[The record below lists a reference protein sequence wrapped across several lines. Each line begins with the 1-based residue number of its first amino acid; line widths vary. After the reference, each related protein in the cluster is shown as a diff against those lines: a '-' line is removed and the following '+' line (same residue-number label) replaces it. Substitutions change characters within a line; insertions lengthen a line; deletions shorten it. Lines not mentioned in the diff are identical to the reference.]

1 MRRGVVTVI
10 VLTALAAAVMPAL
23 AADET
28 TITASDFRFTPAQP
42 PPISVGDT
50 VRFANSGGTHNFAF
64 ADGASYPSAPSE
76 PGPAWNNLARTFTQA
91 GAYAF
96 VCDEHPNMTGTV
108 TVSAAT
114 PTPTPTPTATATPG
128 PGPPTQGGAQLEVR
142 TLRMTASTFCTR
154 RGPKCRRPGVKMRID
169 LSQPARVTGTLS
181 RRPPRGNVRAKRFGR
196 VSFGTVAAGMR
207 ILKFTKNATG
217 KRLTAGRYR
226 LKLTIG
232 TRAPQTLSFKVR

>member
-28 TITASDFRFTPAQP
+28 TITASDFQFTPSQVTIRA
-42 PPISVGDT
+42 GDT

-64 ADGASYPSAPSE
+64 ADGASYPASPSD
-76 PGPAWNNLARTFTQA
+76 PGPAWNNLSRTFTQA

-96 VCDEHPNMTGTV
+96 VCDEHPNITGTV
-108 TVSAAT
+108 SVSAAT
-114 PTPTPTPTATATPG
+114 ATPTPTPTATPG
-128 PGPPTQGGAQLEVR
+128 ASPPTQGGAQLEVR

-154 RGPKCRRPGVKMRID
+154 RGPKCRRPGVKLRID
-169 LSQPARVTGTLS
+169 LSQPAAVTGTLS
-181 RRPPRGNVRAKRFGR
+181 RRPPRGNVRAKSFGR
-196 VSFGTVAAGMR
+196 VSFGTVAAGIR
-207 ILKFTKNATG
+207 TLKFTKNAAG

-226 LKLTIG
+226 LELTIG

>member
-28 TITASDFRFTPAQP
+28 TITASDFQFTPAQVT
-42 PPISVGDT
+42 IRAGDT

-64 ADGASYPSAPSE
+64 ADGASYPASPSD
-76 PGPAWNNLARTFTQA
+76 PGPAWDNLSRTFTQA

-114 PTPTPTPTATATPG
+114 ATPTPTPTATPG
-128 PGPPTQGGAQLEVR
+128 PSPPTQGGAQLEVR
-142 TLRMTASTFCTR
+142 SLRMTASTFCTR
-154 RGPKCRRPGVKMRID
+154 RGPKCRRPGVKLRID
-169 LSQPARVTGTLS
+169 LSQPAVVTGTLA

-196 VSFGTVAAGMR
+196 VSFGTVAAGIR
-207 ILKFTKNATG
+207 TLKFTKNAAG
-217 KRLTAGRYR
+217 KRLIAGRYR
-226 LKLTIG
+226 LELTIG

>member
-28 TITASDFRFTPAQP
+28 TITASDFQFTPAQVT
-42 PPISVGDT
+42 IRAGDM
-50 VRFANSGGTHNFAF
+50 VRFANSGGSHNFAF
-64 ADGASYPSAPSE
+64 ADGASYPASPSD
-76 PGPAWNNLARTFTQA
+76 PGPAWNNLSRTFTQA

-114 PTPTPTPTATATPG
+114 ATPTPTPTATPG
-128 PGPPTQGGAQLEVR
+128 PSPPTQGGAQLEVR

-154 RGPKCRRPGVKMRID
+154 RGPKCRRPGVKLRID
-169 LSQPARVTGTLS
+169 LSQPAVVTGTLA

-207 ILKFTKNATG
+207 TLTFTKSAAG
-217 KRLTAGRYR
+217 KRLSAGRYR
-226 LKLTIG
+226 LELTIG

>member
-1 MRRGVVTVI
+1 MRKGVVTVI
-10 VLTALAAAVMPAL
+10 VLMALAAAVMPAL

-28 TITASDFRFTPAQP
+28 TITASDFQFAPAQVT
-42 PPISVGDT
+42 IRAGDT

-64 ADGASYPSAPSE
+64 ADGASYPPSPSD
-76 PGPAWNNLARTFTQA
+76 PGPAWTNLSRTFTQA

-114 PTPTPTPTATATPG
+114 ATPTPTTTATPG

-154 RGPKCRRPGVKMRID
+154 RGPKCRRPGVKLRID
-169 LSQPARVTGTLS
+169 LSQPAVVTGTLA

-207 ILKFTKNATG
+207 TLKFTKNAAG

-226 LKLTIG
+226 FELTIG

>member
-28 TITASDFRFTPAQP
+28 TITASDFRFTPAQVT
-42 PPISVGDT
+42 IRAGDT

-64 ADGASYPSAPSE
+64 ADGASYPPSPSD
-76 PGPAWNNLARTFTQA
+76 PGPAWNNLSRTFTQA

-114 PTPTPTPTATATPG
+114 ATPTATATATPG
-128 PGPPTQGGAQLEVR
+128 PGPPTQCGAQLEVR

-154 RGPKCRRPGVKMRID
+154 RGPKCRRPGVKLRID
-169 LSQPARVTGTLS
+169 LSQPAAVTGTLA

-196 VSFGTVAAGMR
+196 VSFGTVAAGIR
-207 ILKFTKNATG
+207 TLKFTKNAAG

-226 LKLTIG
+226 LELTIG

>member
-28 TITASDFRFTPAQP
+28 TIAASDFRFTPSQVTIRA
-42 PPISVGDT
+42 GDT
-50 VRFANSGGTHNFAF
+50 VRFANSGGNHNFAF
-64 ADGASYPSAPSE
+64 ADGESYPPSPSD
-76 PGPAWNNLARTFTQA
+76 PGPAWDNLSRTFTQA

-114 PTPTPTPTATATPG
+114 ATPTPTATATPG

-154 RGPKCRRPGVKMRID
+154 RGPKCRRPGVKVRID
-169 LSQPARVTGTLS
+169 LSQPAAVTGTLA

-196 VSFGTVAAGMR
+196 VSFGTVAAGIR
-207 ILKFTKNATG
+207 TLKFTKNAAG

-226 LKLTIG
+226 LELTIG
-232 TRAPQTLSFKVR
+232 TGAPQTLSFRVR